1 MYTAAK
7 AADFMESSGWFPLI
21 DSFGIPNS
29 GVQYQLGP
37 WANKTLVTSGIP
49 QQTIQLLPFIP
60 TILTKLGPHGV
71 LVTELLGPKDERL
84 FVRDEAQYI
93 ISRSGGHNPLV
104 GGVYM
109 RYYPGK
115 DLDKGEVQSV
125 NGAGDTF
132 LGVVVAGLASGA
144 KLDERLIDLAQRGA
158 IQTLK
163 SKLAVSE
170 NLGLLQGDLKKLVG

>member
-1 MYTAAK
+1 
-7 AADFMESSGWFPLI
+7 
-21 DSFGIPNS
+21 
-29 GVQYQLGP
+29 
-37 WANKTLVTSGIP
+37 
-49 QQTIQLLPFIP
+49 
-60 TILTKLGPHGV
+60 
-71 LVTELLGPKDERL
+71 
-84 FVRDEAQYI
+84 
-93 ISRSGGHNPLV
+93 
-104 GGVYM
+104 M